1 MTLFLQKKGHF
12 LLFFTL
18 TCIGHF
24 LTNFYFFKIILL
36 VDCIVHSLID
46 FHKEI
51 LKNKVMAMSRNMH
64 VPPMSNAE
72 CHSSHGMFTTV
83 DPMYIWQLMMKMIRT
98 GGIKE
103 FGMDGQQFSESGSDC
118 VSHCMRER
126 VNNKRCGQRD
136 GFW

>member
-1 MTLFLQKKGHF
+1 MVTFTHRNLVCNVRLISLVKWLLFMIFLQKKGHF

-64 VPPMSNAE
+64 VPHM
-72 CHSSHGMFTTV
+72 
-83 DPMYIWQLMMKMIRT
+83 
-98 GGIKE
+98 
-103 FGMDGQQFSESGSDC
+103 
-118 VSHCMRER
+118 
-126 VNNKRCGQRD
+126 
-136 GFW
+136 